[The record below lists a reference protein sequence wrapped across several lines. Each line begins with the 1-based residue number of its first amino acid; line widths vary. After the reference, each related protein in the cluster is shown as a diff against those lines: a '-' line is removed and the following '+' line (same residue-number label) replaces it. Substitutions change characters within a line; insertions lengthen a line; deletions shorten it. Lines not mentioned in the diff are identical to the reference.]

1 MADGDIGKIYGR
13 LDDHDRRITALE
25 STRPFLQDLIAR
37 SVKSNEALAQTMQD
51 VQLSMVKLNDK
62 MDAQA
67 EEIKAMKADSEMAN
81 RSMNA
86 KLTAVETKVSALED
100 AGKFDIRAWI
110 KKNWPWLC
118 VMAGLGI
125 MWASQYVKF

>member
-1 MADGDIGKIYGR
+1 MADGDIGKIYGC
-13 LDDHDRRITALE
+13 LDDHDHRITVLE

-37 SVKSNEALAQTMQD
+37 SVKSNEVLAQTMQD

-67 EEIKAMKADSEMAN
+67 EEIKSMKTNSEMAN
-81 RSMNA
+81 RNMNA

-118 VMAGLGI
+118 VMTGLGI
-125 MWASQYVKF
+125 MYASQYVKF